1 MELGGSFWNL
11 SAICT
16 ATPQPR
22 SNLLTDSYEVI
33 DILVGTEQGHPMSP
47 EMFKVYIHEL
57 SELLEAAGVDVPM
70 LNDVLVS
77 HLLWADDLILMALD
91 QHGLQKLLDCL
102 YDFCTSWGL
111 SVNPDKTKIM
121 IFNRSGKSYH
131 SDLQF
136 KFGDRV
142 IQHTPTYCY
151 LGIQLK
157 TCGSFKIAT
166 EELRRKALRA

>member
-131 SDLQF
+131 N
-136 KFGDRV
+136 
-142 IQHTPTYCY
+142 PANYCTER
-151 LGIQLK
+151 QTK
-157 TCGSFKIAT
+157 T
-166 EELRRKALRA
+166 